1 MSDLPSF
8 ASIKLELINNVA
20 RITLNRPERLN
31 SMAPDMADDIRAALD
46 WLPTIGARALLITGE
61 GRGFC
66 SGADL
71 SGDRSGGESAVGGGA
86 NSRKALRNHY
96 NPMLLALANLE
107 MPVVTAV
114 NGPAAGVGCSFAL
127 SGDFTVAGKSAYF
140 LQAFVNIGLV
150 PDGGSSWILPRLI
163 GLPRAAQMMML
174 GEKISADQAEQ
185 WGMIYKVADDA
196 ALVDEAQALAERL
209 ASGPTVSLGTMRKIL
224 RDGLSQSYAET
235 LDAEAK
241 GQFIAGNSADAMEGI
256 AAFMQK
262 RKTEF
267 KGK

>member
-1 MSDLPSF
+1 MTDTPSF
-8 ASIKLELINNVA
+8 DTIRFEVA
-20 RITLNRPERLN
+20 DHVATITLNRPERLN
-31 SMAPDMADDIRAALD
+31 SMPPAMADDIRTAFDYLS
-46 WLPTIGARALLITGE
+46 LFGARALLITGE

-71 SGDRSGGESAVGGGA
+71 AGDRSASAVGGGA

-96 NPMLLALANLE
+96 NPMLLALANLDI
-107 MPVVTAV
+107 PVVVAV

-127 SGDFTVAGKSAYF
+127 SGDFTLAGKSAYF

-163 GLPRAAQMMML
+163 GLPRATQMMML
-174 GEKISADQAEQ
+174 GEKISGEQAAE
-185 WGMIYKVADDA
+185 WGMVYKCVEDDQLLA
-196 ALVDEAQALAERL
+196 EARALAARL
-209 ASGPTVSLGTMRKIL
+209 ASGPTVALGTMRKVL
-224 RDGLSQSYAET
+224 RAGLSQSYADT
-235 LDAEAK
+235 LDGEAT

-256 AAFMQK
+256 LAFQQK